1 MELKIVG
8 TRNQFSDAGL
18 DVVEG
23 VGERCQLLHRVLLPL
38 VRRRPIQHRQYRRH
52 RRRLFG
58 CGLTG
63 AKNGD
68 EVVDVQC
75 LVVREAG
82 VGLPGQA

>member
-38 VRRRPIQHRQYRRH
+38 VRRRPTNT
-52 RRRLFG
+52 G
-58 CGLTG
+58 STG
-63 AKNGD
+63 AT
-68 EVVDVQC
+68 
-75 LVVREAG
+75 AG
-82 VGLPGQA
+82 ACSGAG